1 MRILANIPICVY
13 MYMCTPH
20 IVCILICAYT
30 HIHTH
35 SHTYMHMCQK
45 IEDYAELIEQNN
57 QGINK
62 LDFYFSLQENHMTY
76 S

>member
-20 IVCILICAYT
+20 MCLHTHMCIYAYT
-30 HIHTH
+30 H
-35 SHTYMHMCQK
+35 MHMCQK
-45 IEDYAELIEQNN
+45 IDYVELIEQNN
-57 QGINK
+57 QGKNK